1 MRIVPALQPLE
12 DGDPRLGLPPDHS
25 EWFSDG
31 LHLADDPKVRAETLQ
46 GRVIVEAAEMAG
58 TTRAEL
64 ESLKSFLSRTDDGT
78 VRLAYRRNP
87 EPLPRRCLLVG
98 TTNTDTP
105 LPNDPTGNRRFVPVR
120 LPGGEPA
127 RVADYLGRN
136 RNHLWAEA
144 RTLYHDGVEAWLPR
158 ALHPAQA
165 EAADRH
171 RRRDDLIEDAVA
183 RLDGDPQGATLA
195 RLAVQCGLIASE
207 GDATRLPMPVQHRLA
222 SALIGAG
229 WTRLHTR
236 YGNRWRPAVNPVN
249 PLSPGVTTGGGG
261 VSR

>member
-1 MRIVPALQPLE
+1 M
-12 DGDPRLGLPPDHS
+12 
-25 EWFSDG
+25 
-31 LHLADDPKVRAETLQ
+31 
-46 GRVIVEAAEMAG
+46 
-58 TTRAEL
+58 
-64 ESLKSFLSRTDDGT
+64 
-78 VRLAYRRNP
+78 RLAYRRNP

-127 RVADYLGRN
+127 RVADYVAHN
-136 RNHLWAEA
+136 RDHLWAEA
-144 RTLYHDGVEAWLPR
+144 WLPR
-158 ALHPAQA
+158 DLHPAQA

-195 RLAVQCGLIASE
+195 RLAVQCGLTTSE
-207 GDATRLPMPVQHRLA
+207 TDATRLPMQVQHRIS

-229 WTRLHTR
+229 WTRIHTR
-236 YGNRWRPAVNPVN
+236 HGNRWRPAVNPVN
-249 PLSPGVTTGGGG
+249 PLSPGVTRGGGG